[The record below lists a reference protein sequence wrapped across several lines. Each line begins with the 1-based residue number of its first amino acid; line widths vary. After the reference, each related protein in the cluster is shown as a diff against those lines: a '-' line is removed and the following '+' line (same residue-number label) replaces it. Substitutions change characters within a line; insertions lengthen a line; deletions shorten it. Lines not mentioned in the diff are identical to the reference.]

1 MIEVI
6 MPQTTFG
13 ALNSDRQ
20 SRLANAIV
28 DTIRE
33 PLIVLDQELR
43 AVVASRS
50 FYRIFDI
57 SQAHIQGIKIYDLN
71 DGVLNVPELQLLLEK
86 IIPEHGVM
94 EDFEVDR
101 EFPRIGHRTM
111 LLNARKVF
119 YEEDGH
125 TTILLSFEDVTD
137 RRKAE
142 RMLQDVLAHKDM
154 LLSEMSHRVANS
166 LQIIASILLM
176 KARNVDS
183 PETKLHLQDAHRRVM
198 SIASVQ
204 QHLQASG
211 KGDQID
217 VGSYL
222 TTLCKTLSDSMIG
235 DNQTVS
241 LEVVADDG
249 TTTSNEAVSVGLI
262 VTELVIN
269 ALKHAFPDN
278 AVQGRIVVGFEA
290 DGQDWKLSI
299 SDNGI
304 GMPERAPAEKKA
316 GLGTSLVK
324 ALAQQLEAQVETAT
338 GPKGTTVSITHA
350 TFISRLPTAA

>member
-1 MIEVI
+1 
-6 MPQTTFG
+6 MPQMSFG
-13 ALNSDRQ
+13 ALNGDHQ
-20 SRLANAIV
+20 SLLANAII

-57 SQAHIQGIKIYDLN
+57 SQARIQGIKIYDLN

-119 YEEDGH
+119 YEGDGH

-137 RRKAE
+137 RRKSE
-142 RMLQDVLAHKDM
+142 RMLQDVLAHKEM

-176 KARNVDS
+176 KARNVES

-211 KGDQID
+211 KGDQIG

-241 LEVVADDG
+241 LEVVAGDG

-269 ALKHAFPDN
+269 ALKHAFPDT
-278 AVQGRIVVGFEA
+278 AVQGHIVVGYEA
-290 DGQDWKLSI
+290 NGEDWKLSI
-299 SDNGI
+299 SDDGV
-304 GMPERAPAEKKA
+304 GMPDRTPAGKKA

-324 ALAQQLEAQVETAT
+324 ALAQQLEGQVQIAT